1 MFLRYYMFRRPLKLI
16 SAYNCT
22 LFNKIAKAA
31 AIMVH
36 LSHIRVCE
44 RAFIKCEVPTSDA
57 SDVIAD
63 VFLESVC
70 IGLLEVEILEMLF
83 EDLIGRLVG
92 FAQIL

>member
-1 MFLRYYMFRRPLKLI
+1 MPTFFIKRLRPQSNQSINAFEYA
-16 SAYNCT
+16 S
-22 LFNKIAKAA
+22 
-31 AIMVH
+31 
-36 LSHIRVCE
+36 E

>member
-1 MFLRYYMFRRPLKLI
+1 MRG
-16 SAYNCT
+16 
-22 LFNKIAKAA
+22 
-31 AIMVH
+31 
-36 LSHIRVCE
+36 
-44 RAFIKCEVPTSDA
+44 TSDA

-83 EDLIGRLVG
+83 EDLVGRLVG